1 MSAGFSGATSKA
13 AAPVSEPRFVV
24 DVFDE
29 VEEQLRGERY
39 RSLATKSLP
48 WAVAAVAAAVIGV
61 GGYWG
66 WSSYQTDQANKASE
80 GYQAALEAA
89 QKDGPAKAFTQFKTV
104 ADGGAK
110 GYKALALLQMGDIRL
125 EENKTKEAVGYFD
138 EAAKAAPDAL
148 LGDLARLKSAFA
160 LMDTAS
166 FKDIEARLTPLA
178 GEKSPY
184 RVHAKEALA
193 FAKLQAGDLAG
204 ARGDFVVL
212 TNSLDNTS
220 EEVRERARAATQ
232 MIDSGSAK
240 ELAAAVKAAAVLPAT
255 PPVSLAPSP
264 AVPNAAPDAQ

>member
-1 MSAGFSGATSKA
+1 M
-13 AAPVSEPRFVV
+13 V

-29 VEEQLRGERY
+29 VEEQLRAERY
-39 RSLATKSLP
+39 RTLALKSVP
-48 WAVAAVAAAVIGV
+48 FVAAAAAAVVIGV

-66 WSSYQTDQANKASE
+66 WNSYQTNQANKASE
-80 GYQAALEAA
+80 GYQAAIETA
-89 QKDGPAKAFTQFKTV
+89 QKQGPAKAFGQFKAV

-125 EENKTKEAVGYFD
+125 EENKTKEAVAYFD
-138 EAAKAAPDAL
+138 EAAKAAPNPV

-166 FKDIEARLTPLA
+166 YKDIESRLTPLV

-184 RVHAKEALA
+184 RVYAKEALA

-212 TNSLDNTS
+212 SSSLDNTS
-220 EEVRERARAATQ
+220 DEVRQRAQAAMQ
-232 MIDSGSAK
+232 LIDSGSAK
-240 ELAAAVKAAAVLPAT
+240 ELAAAVKAAASLPA
-255 PPVSLAPSP
+255 PPIAPSSLGP
-264 AVPNAAPDAQ
+264 QAAPNAAQ

>member
-1 MSAGFSGATSKA
+1 M
-13 AAPVSEPRFVV
+13 V

-48 WAVAAVAAAVIGV
+48 WVVAAVAAAVIGV

-66 WSSYQTDQANKASE
+66 WDSYKTSQANKASE

-89 QKDGPAKAFTQFKTV
+89 QKNGPSKAFDQFKTV
-104 ADGGAK
+104 ADGGAR
-110 GYKALALLQMGDIRL
+110 GYKALALMQMGDIRM
-125 EENKTKEAVGYFD
+125 EENKTKDAVGYFD

-148 LGDLARLKSAFA
+148 MGDLARLKSAFA

-166 FKDIEARLTPLA
+166 YKDIEARLTPLA

-184 RVHAKEALA
+184 RVYAKEALA

-212 TNSLDNTS
+212 ANSLDNTS
-220 EEVRERARAATQ
+220 EEVRQRAQAAMQ

-240 ELAAAVKAAAVLPAT
+240 ELAAAVKAAAALPPT
-255 PPVSLAPSP
+255 PPVSLAP
-264 AVPNAAPDAQ
+264 APNAAPNAQ